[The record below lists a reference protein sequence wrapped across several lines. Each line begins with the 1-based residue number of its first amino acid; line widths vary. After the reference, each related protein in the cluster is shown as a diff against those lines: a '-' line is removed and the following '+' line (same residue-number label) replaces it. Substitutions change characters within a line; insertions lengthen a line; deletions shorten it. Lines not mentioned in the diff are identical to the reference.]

1 MATNQ
6 RVQIEFVEEPIQV
19 RVDISRLT
27 WGDLLALQRS
37 NTGEMSE
44 AEAMEVTNQ
53 LLAKVLDEDPMQMPA
68 MVVAAVLQEVLTR
81 AGMLMSAK
89 N

>member
-1 MATNQ
+1 MANT

-27 WGDLLALQRS
+27 WGDLLELQRR
-37 NTGEMSE
+37 NAGDMTED
-44 AEAMEVTNQ
+44 EAMQATNK
-53 LLAKVLDEDPMQMPA
+53 LLAKVLDQDPTGMPA
-68 MVVAAVLQEVLTR
+68 MVVAAVLQEIMER
-81 AGMLMSAK
+81 AGALMSAK

>member
-1 MATNQ
+1 MANQ

-19 RVDISRLT
+19 RLDISRLT

-44 AEAMEVTNQ
+44 AEAMEVTNR
-53 LLAKVLDEDPMQMPA
+53 LLAKVLDEDPLQMPA

>member
-1 MATNQ
+1 MANT

-27 WGDLLALQRS
+27 WGDLIELQRR
-37 NTGEMSE
+37 NAGEMSE
-44 AEAMEVTNQ
+44 AEAMEATNK
-53 LLAKVLDEDPMQMPA
+53 LLAKVLGEDPTGMPA
-68 MVVAAVLQEVLTR
+68 MVVAAVLQEILTR
-81 AGMLMSAK
+81 AGTLMSAK